1 MKHYKMVITF
11 ISLFAAAS
19 GMSQTRINKDSLRV
33 ANVHRLSV
41 FLSLSSSQESAL
53 SEMERQFENRMDSLA
68 QRPVAPQSP
77 SSAMASALT
86 EYRGQLKHLFTE
98 DQWKRYKAM
107 LDERR
112 AAYLKAAAEK
122 HITVKELPGQE

>member
-19 GMSQTRINKDSLRV
+19 GMSQTRINKDSFRV

-53 SEMERQFENRMDSLA
+53 SEMERQFDNRMDSLT
-68 QRPVAPQSP
+68 QRPVEPQSP
-77 SSAMASALT
+77 SSAMSSPLT
-86 EYRGQLKHLFTE
+86 DYPGQPQHLFTLV
-98 DQWKRYKAM
+98 QYKR
-107 LDERR
+107 
-112 AAYLKAAAEK
+112 
-122 HITVKELPGQE
+122 